1 MKAVIMAGGKGTRL
15 RPLTCRLPKPM
26 VPVACRPMMEHV
38 VRLLLAHG
46 FRDLACTL
54 CYMPDTIQSH
64 FGDGTSLGCSMRYS
78 IEETPL
84 GTAGSV
90 RALADFLDDTFLVIS
105 GDALTDIDLAS
116 AVEFHRQKGAAAT
129 IVLTRVETPLEYG
142 VVIVDGDCRITRF
155 LEKPS
160 WGEVFSDTVN
170 TGIYVLEPDVME
182 LVEASREF
190 DFSKNLFP
198 RLLAD
203 GYPMFGYVA
212 EGYWCDVGNLEQ
224 YRNTHL
230 DILDGRVRVGIPGE
244 LVDEGVWIGEG
255 AEVETG
261 AMLRAPVVVGP
272 RARVEK
278 GAVTGDYSVIGAAS
292 ILAGG
297 CSVRR
302 SILWPGAFVGQNAQV
317 HAAILASRVS
327 VKTGAAVLEGAVV
340 GSGSSIGERAQ
351 VKAGVKIWPDKVV
364 DGGSQVNASLVW
376 GAPWSKRLFGRLGVA
391 GLSNIEVT
399 PDFAARLGA
408 AHASCLPEGLVITVS
423 SDVHPASKMTK
434 ASLAC
439 GAISVGAVVADLG
452 DATTAVARHAV
463 PALRATGGMHA
474 RVSPADD
481 NVTVIEFLDP
491 RGINIDKTLERR
503 IENALL
509 TEDYRRAA
517 ASRVGKIINE
527 AGMTALYL
535 DAIERA
541 VDAESI
547 RKANLCIVAGYQE
560 DYLRD
565 VMNLIPGALGCTL
578 KKTHAFQGA
587 WAMAELADAVVA
599 EGARLGVLLDRNAEQ
614 LALVNERG
622 ESVRDEDVLALICS
636 ALLKSRAGGAVVVPV
651 TAPGSIEK
659 VAMGFGG
666 RVVRSQANPRSMMEK
681 AIEARVMMGEAGV
694 PQFQPMLD
702 GLFAL
707 VVLLE
712 QLARDSAPLSL
723 MASAM
728 PRSFV
733 TRRLVDCPWQSKGRV
748 MRHLIEETDSEEVQL
763 VDGIKVYT
771 DQGWTLILPDSED
784 PVFHVY
790 SEAASQEIAEE
801 IAGIYVSRIADAMG
815 DVE

>member
-15 RPLTCRLPKPM
+15 RPLTCALPKPM
-26 VPVACRPMMEHV
+26 VPVAGRPMMEHV
-38 VRLLLAHG
+38 LDLLLTHG
-46 FRDLACTL
+46 YRDLACTL

-64 FGDGTSLGCSMRYS
+64 FGDGASRGCSIRYS

-90 RALADFLDDTFLVIS
+90 RALGGFLDGTFLVIS
-105 GDALTDIDLAS
+105 GDALTDIDLA
-116 AVEFHRQKGAAAT
+116 AAAEFHKQKGAAVT

-142 VVIVDGDCRITRF
+142 VVIVDADCHITRF

-182 LVEASREF
+182 LVETARES

-198 RLLAD
+198 RLLGD

-255 AEVETG
+255 AEIETG
-261 AMLRAPVVVGP
+261 AVLRPPVLIGP
-272 RARVEK
+272 GARVEK
-278 GAVTGDYSVIGAAS
+278 GAAAGDYSVIGAAS

-302 SILWPGAFVGQNAQV
+302 SILWPSVFVGQNAQV

-327 VKTGAAVLEGAVV
+327 VKAGASILEGAVV

-351 VKAGVKIWPDKVV
+351 VKSGVKIWPDKAV

-376 GAPWSKRLFGRLGVA
+376 GASCSKRLFGRLGVA

-399 PDFAARLGA
+399 PDFSARLGA
-408 AHASCLPEGLVITVS
+408 AYASCLPAGCTVTVS
-423 SDVHPASKMTK
+423 SDVHPASKMAK

-439 GAISVGAVVADLG
+439 GAMSIGVTVADLG
-452 DATTAVARHAV
+452 DGTTAVARFAV
-463 PALRATGGMHA
+463 PALQAAGGVHA
-474 RVSPADD
+474 RISPADE
-481 NVTVIEFLDP
+481 NVTVIEFLDSA
-491 RGINIDKTLERR
+491 GVNIDKALERK

-509 TEDYRRAA
+509 AEDYRRAP
-517 ASRVGKIINE
+517 ASRIGGLFSETGV
-527 AGMTALYL
+527 TALYL

-541 VDAESI
+541 VDAELI
-547 RKANLCIVAGYQE
+547 RSARILVVAGYDE

-565 VMNLIPGALGCTL
+565 VMSLFTEALGCTVIR
-578 KKTHAFQGA
+578 TRAFGGA
-587 WAMAELADAVVA
+587 WAIAELADAVAA
-599 EGARLGVLLDRNAEQ
+599 EGAHVGVLIDRNAER
-614 LALVNERG
+614 LALVDERG
-622 ESVRDEDVLALICS
+622 ASVSNEDALALVCS
-636 ALLKSRAGGAVVVPV
+636 AMLKSHAGGAVVVPV
-651 TAPGSIEK
+651 TAPGAIEK
-659 VAMGFGG
+659 VAAGLRG

-681 AIEARVMMGEAGV
+681 AIEARVKMGEASV

-702 GLFAL
+702 GVFAL
-707 VVLLE
+707 AVLLE
-712 QLARDSAPLSL
+712 QLAAEKAPLSL
-723 MASAM
+723 AARAM
-728 PRSFV
+728 PRSYM

-748 MRHLIEETDSEEVQL
+748 MRHLIEETDNENVQL
-763 VDGIKVYT
+763 IDGIKVYT

-801 IAGIYVSRIADAMG
+801 IAGACISRIAEAMG
-815 DVE
+815 DAE

>member
-15 RPLTCRLPKPM
+15 RPLTCTLPKPM

-38 VRLLLAHG
+38 VNLLLAHG

-64 FGDGTSLGCSMRYS
+64 FGDGASLGCSIRYS
-78 IEETPL
+78 VEETPL

-90 RALADFLDDTFLVIS
+90 RALADFLDETFLVIS
-105 GDALTDIDLAS
+105 GDALTDVDLAS

-198 RLLAD
+198 RLLGD

-230 DILDGRVRVGIPGE
+230 DILDGRVRVAIPGE
-244 LVDEGVWIGEG
+244 LVDEGVWIDEG
-255 AEVETG
+255 AEIETG
-261 AMLRAPVVVGP
+261 AILRAPVVVGP

-278 GAVTGDYSVIGAAS
+278 GAVAGDYSVIGAAS

-297 CSVRR
+297 SSVRR

-317 HAAILASRVS
+317 HAAIIASRVS
-327 VKTGAAVLEGAVV
+327 VKAGASVLEGAVV

-351 VKAGVKIWPDKVV
+351 VKAGVKIWPDKAV

-408 AHASCLPEGLVITVS
+408 AYASCLPEGHTVTVS
-423 SDVHPASKMTK
+423 SDVHPASKMTR

-439 GAISVGAVVADLG
+439 GVMSIGAAVADLG
-452 DATTAVARHAV
+452 DATTAVARYGV
-463 PALRATGGMHA
+463 PALRAAGGMHA
-474 RVSPADD
+474 RVSPTDD
-481 NVTVIEFLDP
+481 NVTVIEFLDS
-491 RGINIDKTLERR
+491 RGINIDKALERK

-517 ASRVGKIINE
+517 PSRVGGLLRE
-527 AGMTALYL
+527 TGMTALYL
-535 DAIERA
+535 DAMERA

-547 RKANLCIVAGYQE
+547 RRARLCLVAGYDE
-560 DYLRD
+560 DYLGD
-565 VMNLIPGALGCTL
+565 VMSLIPGAFCCTL
-578 KKTHAFQGA
+578 KKTRAFQGA

-622 ESVRDEDVLALICS
+622 ESVCDEDVLALICS
-636 ALLKSRAGGAVVVPV
+636 ALLKSRAGGTVVVPV
-651 TAPGSIEK
+651 TAPGAIEK
-659 VAMGFGG
+659 VAMGLRG

-681 AIEARVMMGEAGV
+681 AIEARVTMGEAGV

-712 QLARDSAPLSL
+712 QLAQGSEPLSL
-723 MASAM
+723 MVSAM
-728 PRSFV
+728 PRSFM

-801 IAGIYVSRIADAMG
+801 IAGVYVSRIADAMG

>member
-1 MKAVIMAGGKGTRL
+1 VKAVIMAGGKGTRL
-15 RPLTCRLPKPM
+15 RPLTCKLPKPM

-38 VRLLLAHG
+38 VHLLLAHG
-46 FRDLACTL
+46 LRDLACTL

-64 FGDGTSLGCSMRYS
+64 FGDGTSLGCSIRYS
-78 IEETPL
+78 VEETPL

-90 RALADFLDDTFLVIS
+90 RALGGFLDDTFLVIS

-230 DILDGRVRVGIPGE
+230 DILDGRVRVAIPGE

-261 AMLRAPVVVGP
+261 AILRAPVVVGP
-272 RARVEK
+272 RARVER
-278 GAVTGDYSVIGAAS
+278 GAAAGDYSVIGASS

-297 CSVRR
+297 SSVRR

-327 VKTGAAVLEGAVV
+327 VKAGASVLEGAVV

-351 VKAGVKIWPDKVV
+351 VKAGVKIWPDKAV
-364 DGGSQVNASLVW
+364 DGGCQVNASLVW
-376 GAPWSKRLFGRLGVA
+376 GAPWSKRLFGRMGVA
-391 GLSNIEVT
+391 GLSNMEVT

-408 AHASCLPEGLVITVS
+408 AYASCLPDGPTVTVS

-439 GAISVGAVVADLG
+439 GATSIGAIVADLG
-452 DATTAVARHAV
+452 DATTAVARYAV
-463 PALRATGGMHA
+463 PALRAAGGMHA

-491 RGINIDKTLERR
+491 RGINIDKALERK

-517 ASRVGKIINE
+517 AGRVGRILSETGI
-527 AGMTALYL
+527 TALYL
-535 DAIERA
+535 DAIEQA

-547 RKANLCIVAGYQE
+547 RKASLCIVAGYHE
-560 DYLRD
+560 EYLKD
-565 VMNLIPGALGCTL
+565 VMSLISGALGCTL

-622 ESVRDEDVLALICS
+622 ESVCDEDVLALICS
-636 ALLKSRAGGAVVVPV
+636 ALLRSRAGGAIVVPV

-728 PRSFV
+728 PRSFM

-790 SEAASQEIAEE
+790 SEAASQEMAEE

-815 DVE
+815 DAE